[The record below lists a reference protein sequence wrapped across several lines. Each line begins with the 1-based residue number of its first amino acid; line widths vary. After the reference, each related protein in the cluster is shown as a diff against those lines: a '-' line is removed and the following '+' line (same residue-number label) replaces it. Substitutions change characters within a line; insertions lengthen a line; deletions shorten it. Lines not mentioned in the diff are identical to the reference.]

1 MKGTILIGS
10 KNVEMAANAASPFV
24 YKQVFHE
31 DLLLEINKMDMTS
44 PDVNVFAQLA
54 FIMTKQGE
62 GLQIADLMKLTKNEF
77 YAWLEEFEPLDI
89 VRAIGDISGLYFGQ
103 TVAMSVPK
111 NEGE

>member
-44 PDVNVFAQLA
+44 PDVNVFAQLS
-54 FIMTKQGE
+54 FIMAKQGE
-62 GLQIADLMKLTKNEF
+62 SIPLDKLLALSDTD
-77 YAWLEEFEPLDI
+77 YITWLCGFEPGTFDRADTINEI
-89 VRAIGDISGLYFGQ
+89 VSIWRNQ
-103 TVAMSVPK
+103 SVPTSEQK
-111 NEGE
+111 N